1 MQIRDLQERLQQ
13 ALAMG
18 RLAHGYIVVGP
29 VDGEGQALAEWLGAQ
44 LLGASS
50 TVKEHTHPDMP
61 WFKPEKVSRII
72 DAKMMTERIL
82 PFAQCSSLSGG
93 WKIPVIVSADRMNE
107 TSANAFLKIL
117 EEAPSQTL
125 FLLLVDRMDEL
136 LPTIIS
142 RCQVLNVGGQRRLP
156 EPWRTDV
163 IEMLADIREKGVLLD
178 TMRAERIVALLDEM
192 DERAEKEVRAEA
204 KAHTLLEE
212 DADTLKAR
220 IGATAKAWRAD
231 LWRTIEAW
239 MEDLIRLASTDG
251 ACEQLNF
258 PECRGAL
265 LVRSKAHS
273 LARLLANLSMLETMC
288 LQLER
293 NLTPAHILPYWF
305 DRFYL

>member
-1 MQIRDLQERLQQ
+1 MNTLDLQDRLKQ
-13 ALAMG
+13 AIVAG

-29 VDGEGQALAEWLGAQ
+29 VDKEGQALAEWLGEQ
-44 LLGASS
+44 LLGNLS

-107 TSANAFLKIL
+107 TSANAFLKML
-117 EEAPSQTL
+117 EEAPPQTL
-125 FLLLVDRMDEL
+125 FLLLVDSLDDL

-142 RCQVLNVGGQRRLP
+142 RCQVLNVGGTRCLP
-156 EPWRTDV
+156 EPWRSDV
-163 IEMLADIREKGVLLD
+163 IEMLADIREKGVFLD
-178 TMRAERIVALLDEM
+178 TVRAERMIAILDEM
-192 DERAEKEVRAEA
+192 DARAEKEVRA
-204 KAHTLLEE
+204 KLKGNTLLEE

-231 LWRTIEAW
+231 LWMTLEQW
-239 MEDLIRLASTDG
+239 MEDLVRLASTNG
-251 ACEQLNF
+251 TCETLHF

-273 LARLLANLSMLETMC
+273 LARLLENFTMLESMC
-288 LQLER
+288 TQLER
-293 NLTPAHILPYWF
+293 NLSPAHILPYWF